1 MILWAILSLM
11 TLIRLTAN
19 MIRYILDPSW
29 FIPTLLI
36 DLQWNIN
43 HQINLKLAKLLSAK
57 EKLGQNYEYEAIF
70 RMQYLTTIRIF
81 AGFIIFGLA
90 KSFPGLMFRCTS
102 HSLRKETYNFD
113 VILPHKHEV
122 LPHLTSQRSVSR
134 HIWPPFSSPCSV
146 SSGVV
151 QQRKMYDLITDHS
164 QPLTGPQF
172 NNTNY
177 SLFGIQDQTP
187 DHLQNYNTVLHPIK
201 VSRYP
206 IYWSHVLV
214 GTLNWGTFLIIFK
227 KSLLPVAVPTHIS
240 PKKFAFWHGKL
251 KLPSLSITIL
261 Y

>member
-1 MILWAILSLM
+1 
-11 TLIRLTAN
+11 
-19 MIRYILDPSW
+19 
-29 FIPTLLI
+29 
-36 DLQWNIN
+36 
-43 HQINLKLAKLLSAK
+43 
-57 EKLGQNYEYEAIF
+57 
-70 RMQYLTTIRIF
+70 
-81 AGFIIFGLA
+81 
-90 KSFPGLMFRCTS
+90 MFRCTS
-102 HSLRKETYNFD
+102 HSLRKETYNFY

-214 GTLNWGTFLIIFK
+214 GMLNWGTLLIIFK
-227 KSLLPVAVPTHIS
+227 KSLLPVAVLCRLTFHQKS
-240 PKKFAFWHGKL
+240 LHFGMENWSCH
-251 KLPSLSITIL
+251 PSLSLFSTNPELPILQFVVTELLRHSSTIIVD
-261 Y
+261 